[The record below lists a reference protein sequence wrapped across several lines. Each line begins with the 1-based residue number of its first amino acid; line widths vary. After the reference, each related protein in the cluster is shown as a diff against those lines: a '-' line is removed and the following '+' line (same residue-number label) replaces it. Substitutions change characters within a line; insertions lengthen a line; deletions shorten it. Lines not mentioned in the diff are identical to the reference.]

1 MKKQPKP
8 MPSFLNFKAFFF
20 ASHIGQ
26 TVSETASG
34 PLLYTYTS
42 DCKSHYAVKQSTVSI
57 GLLFLM
63 ETT

>member
-1 MKKQPKP
+1 MLVLKEKGKRKRSTHMKKQPKP

-34 PLLYTYTS
+34 PLLYT
-42 DCKSHYAVKQSTVSI
+42 
-57 GLLFLM
+57 
-63 ETT
+63 